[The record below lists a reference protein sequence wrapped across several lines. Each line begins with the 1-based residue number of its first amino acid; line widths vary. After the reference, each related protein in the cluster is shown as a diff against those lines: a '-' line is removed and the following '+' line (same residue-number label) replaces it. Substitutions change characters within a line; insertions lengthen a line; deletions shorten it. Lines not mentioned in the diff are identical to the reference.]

1 MYKIKVFSSFGKSEN
16 CKDIWE
22 RLCETQQ
29 MVNYGHDKDIYITND
44 DDYSHVIILNTAMP
58 EIPDRIKKQNV
69 IGLAF
74 EPLPYLNLTD
84 EFISYAK
91 KNIGKYYIGTN
102 DSLPEPF
109 IESYSFMW
117 HMNPYSSIPEKSK
130 IMSLMISHKYDTA
143 GHRYRHDLAQNIML
157 NQLPIDI
164 YGNGCNIYSSE
175 YPQIKGEFEEREPYK
190 EYLFHIGIENMQTKH
205 YFSEKVTNPLLA
217 GCTPIY
223 LGCLNIN
230 KYFPNSIIN
239 LSGDLKKD
247 LTLLVHIL
255 SNPMQFK
262 KNCELTSVKDKIYL
276 LRNLNEVY
284 DDDIK

>member
-1 MYKIKVFSSFGKSEN
+1 MYKIKIFSSFGKSEN

-22 RLCETQQ
+22 RLCETKY
-29 MVNYGHDKDIYITND
+29 MDNYGLNKDIYITND
-44 DDYSHVIILNTAMP
+44 DDYTHVIILNTAMP
-58 EIPDRIKKQNV
+58 KIPDKINKQNV

-74 EPLPYLNLTD
+74 EPLPYLNLTK
-84 EFISYAK
+84 EFILYAK
-91 KNIGKYYIGTN
+91 ANIGKYYIGSK
-102 DSLPEPF
+102 DDLPDPF

-117 HMNPYSSIPEKSK
+117 HMKPYTSIPEKNK
-130 IMSLMISHKYDTA
+130 IMSLMISRKYDTT
-143 GHRYRHDLAQNIML
+143 GHRYRHDLAQNILL
-157 NQLPIDI
+157 NHLPIDI
-164 YGNGCNIYSSE
+164 YGNGCDIYSPE
-175 YPQIKGEFEEREPYK
+175 YTQIKGEFDEREPY
-190 EYLFHIGIENMQTKH
+190 EDYLFHIGIENMQTNH

-262 KNCELTSVKDKIYL
+262 RNHELIPVKDTIYL
-276 LRNLNEVY
+276 LRNLDNVY
-284 DDDIK
+284 DQDIK